1 MKWEGLLNLEFRIQ
15 NAEWEEEREKEKGL
29 RTDMPVD
36 NTKEKR
42 KLLIFL
48 EICLLYQPIVV

>member
-29 RTDMPVD
+29 RTEGFINVELRMQ
-36 NTKEKR
+36 N
-42 KLLIFL
+42 
-48 EICLLYQPIVV
+48 